1 MLCCIFVSFRDEK
14 KKKKKIE
21 KEHFSFLSF
30 EH

>member
-1 MLCCIFVSFRDEK
+1 MLYCIFVSFRDG